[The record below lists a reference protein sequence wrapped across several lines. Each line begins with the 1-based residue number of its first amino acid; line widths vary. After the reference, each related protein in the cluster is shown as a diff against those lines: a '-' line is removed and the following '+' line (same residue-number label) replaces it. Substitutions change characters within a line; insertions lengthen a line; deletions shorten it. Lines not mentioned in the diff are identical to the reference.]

1 LSEPAI
7 LEYLRDGYT
16 ISTDKSR
23 LDITAIHSYLSGE
36 AYWSKGI
43 PREVVERGIEN
54 SLCFGVYQR
63 QRQVGF
69 ARVISDYASFA
80 YLCDVFILEPYRA
93 QGLGKWLMSCIMSH
107 PDLQGLR
114 NFLLFT
120 KDAHGLYAQYGFTP
134 VSNPERIMAVRDLD
148 IYQRQASQR

>member
-1 LSEPAI
+1 LSEPAVVQ
-7 LEYLRDGYT
+7 YQKDGFT
-16 ISTDKSR
+16 ISTDKSW
-23 LDITAIHSYLSGE
+23 LDMTTIHTYLSEE

-43 PREVVERGIEN
+43 PRQVVEAGISS
-54 SLCFGVYQR
+54 SLCFGVYQGE
-63 QRQVGF
+63 QQVGF

-93 QGLGKWLMSCIMSH
+93 QGLGKWLMSCVMSH

-120 KDAHGLYAQYGFTP
+120 RDAHGLYAQFGFTP
-134 VSNPERIMAVRDLD
+134 VSTPERIMVKRDPD
-148 IYQRQASQR
+148 IYQR